1 MAKEKKSIKV
11 GVSPRF
17 SLSGW
22 KFGSWLKGNWSTV
35 KELLKV
41 GIPFIA
47 GLELFPDK
55 PYLTLVVTAFGKL
68 SLDILH
74 YWAKEQHLEE

>member
-1 MAKEKKSIKV
+1 MKRKSIKV
-11 GVSPRF
+11 GEVSPRF
-17 SLSGW
+17 SLKGW
-22 KFGSWLKGNWSTV
+22 KLTEWVKGNWQTV

-55 PYLTLVVTAFGKL
+55 PYLTLVVTAVGKL
-68 SLDILH
+68 VLDVLH